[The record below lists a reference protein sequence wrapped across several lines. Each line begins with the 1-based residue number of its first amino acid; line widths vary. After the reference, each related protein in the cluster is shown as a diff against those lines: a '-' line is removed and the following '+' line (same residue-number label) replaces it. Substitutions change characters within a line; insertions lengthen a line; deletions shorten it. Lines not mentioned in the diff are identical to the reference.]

1 MKTSRL
7 IAMLICVCLMAS
19 MMTACGQQAAPAAEP
34 TPAAE
39 PAPATEAAPEPAA
52 EPTVDYPTKTIE
64 ITCPYS
70 PGGGSDTFGRA
81 VADGFNRVFKE
92 TTIVTNRTGG
102 SGQIGASFV
111 MGKTDDPY
119 SLITANSGDISTW
132 YGMDIDVMSFKDVAI
147 IAWDINVLLVA
158 ASSPYYTVE
167 DLVEAAKQDPSKI
180 SLGGV
185 SVGSDSHTLM
195 LMLQEACGFEATYV
209 PFDGGG
215 EVTSALLGGHITC
228 SWSNPSE
235 ALGMMESGD
244 VRALGIA
251 AENRAKSLPDIPTF
265 KEMGYDV
272 VFSQFR
278 GIQAPPET
286 DDAYIAILQDAMRQV
301 SESPEFQELAANNY
315 WEVDFLPGDAM
326 RQVILDQNEIIAKYK
341 H

>member
-1 MKTSRL
+1 MKQPRL
-7 IAMLICVCLMAS
+7 LAMIICLCLLAG
-19 MMTACGQQAAPAAEP
+19 MMTACGSSAGGTNAAPAASSQEAAEK
-34 TPAAE
+34 PAAE
-39 PAPATEAAPEPAA
+39 SAPAQVE
-52 EPTVDYPTKTIE
+52 YPTKSIE

-81 VADGFNRVFKE
+81 VADGFNRIFKE
-92 TTIVTNRTGG
+92 TTVVTNRTGG

-158 ASSPYYTVE
+158 ASSPYNTVE
-167 DLVEAAKQDPSKI
+167 DLVAAAKEDPSKI
-180 SLGGV
+180 TLGGV

-195 LMLQEACGFEATYV
+195 LMLQEACGFEGTYV

-251 AENRAKSLPDIPTF
+251 AENRAKSLPDVPTF

-286 DDAYIAILQDAMRQV
+286 DEAYLEILRDAMKQV
-301 SESPEFQELAANNY
+301 SESPEFQELAKNNY
-315 WEVDFLPGDAM
+315 WEVDFLAGDDM
-326 RQVILDQNEIIAKYK
+326 RAVILEQNEIIAKYK

>member
-1 MKTSRL
+1 MKNTKL
-7 IAMLICVCLMAS
+7 LALLLCICLVAS
-19 MMTACGQQAAPAAEP
+19 MMAGCGAKTEAPALAEAPAETPAEP
-34 TPAAE
+34 ELAY
-39 PAPATEAAPEPAA
+39 PE
-52 EPTVDYPTKTIE
+52 KTIE

-70 PGGGSDTFGRA
+70 AGGGSDTFGRA
-81 VADGFNRVFKE
+81 VADGFNRIFKE
-92 TTIVTNRTGG
+92 TTVVTNRTGG

-119 SLITANSGDISTW
+119 TLITANSGDISTW

-147 IAWDINVLLVA
+147 IAWDINILLVDADSPYQTFEDLVA
-158 ASSPYYTVE
+158 A
-167 DLVEAAKQDPSKI
+167 AKEDPSKI

-209 PFDGGG
+209 PFEGGS

-235 ALGMMESGD
+235 ALGMIESGD
-244 VRALGIA
+244 VRALGVA
-251 AENRAKSLPDIPTF
+251 AENRAKSMPDVPTF

-278 GIQAPPET
+278 GIQAPPEV
-286 DDAYIAILQDAMRQV
+286 DDAYIKVLQDAMKQI
-301 SESPEFQELAANNY
+301 SESPEFQELAANNF
-315 WEVDFLPGDAM
+315 WEVDFLAGEDM
-326 RQVILDQNEIIAKYK
+326 RAVILDQNEIIAKYK
-341 H
+341 N